1 MAKTVANTTKQEKF
15 PDFTFFS
22 CWYKIRNMQQNKMR
36 IVALRVLLHSL
47 VYKEESTDMRKS
59 ILPVGGKFMEHITL
73 FTDILPEEQE
83 RMRVCFHAREMTFRN
98 GETIMEYSSSMKKI
112 GLILYGRAV
121 LNCCDAEGNQHII
134 DELNKDAVFGEPFL
148 LPTDSQHYYI
158 CATEETRV
166 MFIDYE
172 HVIKRCEQ
180 ACHHHSQM
188 VSNLLQLT
196 AIQSRQ
202 QNERIYM
209 LSRSSTRK
217 KLMAYLNALS
227 TEKHSKD
234 LKLPMS
240 YTALA
245 QYLSV
250 DRSAMTRELKNLEE
264 EGIIK
269 KSGKQIHII

>member
-148 LPTDSQHYYI
+148 LPTDSQHYYV

-227 TEKHSKD
+227 TEKHRKD

>member
-1 MAKTVANTTKQEKF
+1 
-15 PDFTFFS
+15 
-22 CWYKIRNMQQNKMR
+22 MR
-36 IVALRVLLHSL
+36 RG
-47 VYKEESTDMRKS
+47 T
-59 ILPVGGKFMEHITL
+59 MEHITL

-83 RMRVCFHAREMTFRN
+83 RMRICFHAREMTFRN

-112 GLILYGRAV
+112 GLILYGRAI
-121 LNCCDAEGNQHII
+121 LYCCDTEGNQYLI

-148 LPTDSQHYYI
+148 LPTDSQHYYV
-158 CATEETRV
+158 CAAEETKI

-172 HVIKRCEQ
+172 HVIKRCDQ

-250 DRSAMTRELKNLEE
+250 DRSAMTRELKNLEM
-264 EGIIK
+264 EGIIEK
-269 KSGKQIHII
+269 NGKQIHIN

>member
-1 MAKTVANTTKQEKF
+1 
-15 PDFTFFS
+15 
-22 CWYKIRNMQQNKMR
+22 MR
-36 IVALRVLLHSL
+36 
-47 VYKEESTDMRKS
+47 
-59 ILPVGGKFMEHITL
+59 GKMEHITL

-98 GETIMEYSSSMKKI
+98 GETIMEYSNSMKKI
-112 GLILYGRAV
+112 GLILYGRAI
-121 LNCCDAEGNQHII
+121 LYCCDTEGNEYMI

-148 LPTDSQHYYI
+148 LPTDSQHYYVR
-158 CATEETRV
+158 AAQETRI

-172 HVIKRCEQ
+172 HVIRRCDQ

-227 TEKHSKD
+227 TAKHSKD

-250 DRSAMTRELKNLEE
+250 DRSAMTRELKNLEM
-264 EGIIK
+264 EGIIEK
-269 KSGKQIHII
+269 NGKQIHIN

>member
-1 MAKTVANTTKQEKF
+1 M
-15 PDFTFFS
+15 S
-22 CWYKIRNMQQNKMR
+22 
-36 IVALRVLLHSL
+36 
-47 VYKEESTDMRKS
+47 
-59 ILPVGGKFMEHITL
+59 HITL

-83 RMRVCFHAREMTFRN
+83 RMRVCFQARELVFKN
-98 GETIMEYSSSMKKI
+98 GEIVMEYSSTMHKI
-112 GLILYGRAV
+112 GLILYGRAT
-121 LNCCDAEGNQHII
+121 LYCCDKDGNQYMI
-134 DELNKDAVFGEPFL
+134 DELKKDAVFGEPFL
-148 LPTDSQHYYI
+148 LPTDSQHYYVK
-158 CATEETRV
+158 AEEETKV

-172 HVIKRCEQ
+172 HVIKRCDQ
-180 ACHHHSQM
+180 ACYHHSQM

-250 DRSAMTRELKNLEE
+250 DRSAMTRELKNLEM
-264 EGIIK
+264 EGIIEK
-269 KSGKQIHII
+269 NGKQIHIN

>member
-1 MAKTVANTTKQEKF
+1 
-15 PDFTFFS
+15 
-22 CWYKIRNMQQNKMR
+22 
-36 IVALRVLLHSL
+36 
-47 VYKEESTDMRKS
+47 
-59 ILPVGGKFMEHITL
+59 MEHITL

-148 LPTDSQHYYI
+148 LPADSQHYYV

-209 LSRSSTRK
+209 LSRSTTQK
-217 KLMAYLNALS
+217 KLLAYLNCIAA
-227 TEKHSKD
+227 EKHKKD
-234 LKLPMS
+234 ITISMS
-240 YTALA
+240 YTTLA
-245 QYLSV
+245 QYLGV
-250 DRSAMTRELKNLEE
+250 DRSAMMRELKSLEDQKILRR
-264 EGIIK
+264 EGRII
-269 KSGKQIHII
+269 HLLTE

>member
-1 MAKTVANTTKQEKF
+1 
-15 PDFTFFS
+15 
-22 CWYKIRNMQQNKMR
+22 
-36 IVALRVLLHSL
+36 
-47 VYKEESTDMRKS
+47 
-59 ILPVGGKFMEHITL
+59 MEHITL

-83 RMRVCFHAREMTFRN
+83 RMRVCFKVREKVFQN

-112 GLILYGRAV
+112 GLIQEGRAV
-121 LNCCDAEGNQHII
+121 LYCCDEDGNEYVI
-134 DELNKDAVFGEPFL
+134 DELNKDSVFGEPFL
-148 LPTDSQHYYI
+148 LSSDSQHYYV
-158 CATEETRV
+158 CATTV
-166 MFIDYE
+166 TKVLFIDYE
-172 HVIKRCEQ
+172 HVIKRCEN

>member
-1 MAKTVANTTKQEKF
+1 
-15 PDFTFFS
+15 
-22 CWYKIRNMQQNKMR
+22 
-36 IVALRVLLHSL
+36 
-47 VYKEESTDMRKS
+47 
-59 ILPVGGKFMEHITL
+59 MEHITL

-83 RMRVCFHAREMTFRN
+83 RMRICFHAREMTFRN

-112 GLILYGRAV
+112 GLILEGQAV
-121 LNCCDAEGNQHII
+121 LYCIDEDGNQYMI
-134 DELNKDAVFGEPFL
+134 DNLKKDSVFGEPFL
-148 LPTDSQHYYI
+148 LPEESQHYYV
-158 CATEETRV
+158 CAKSETRV
-166 MFIDYE
+166 LFIAYE
-172 HVIKRCEQ
+172 HVIKRCDQ
-180 ACHHHSQM
+180 ACYHHSQM

-250 DRSAMTRELKNLEE
+250 DRSAMTRELKNLEA
-264 EGIIK
+264 EGIIEK
-269 KSGKQIHII
+269 NGKQIHMI

>member
-1 MAKTVANTTKQEKF
+1 MEKQWKE
-15 PDFTFFS
+15 
-22 CWYKIRNMQQNKMR
+22 MR
-36 IVALRVLLHSL
+36 
-47 VYKEESTDMRKS
+47 
-59 ILPVGGKFMEHITL
+59 GKMEHITL

-98 GETIMEYSSSMKKI
+98 GETIMEYSNSMKKI
-112 GLILYGRAV
+112 GLLLYGRAI
-121 LNCCDAEGNQHII
+121 LYCCDTEGNEYMI

-148 LPTDSQHYYI
+148 LPTDSQHYYVR
-158 CATEETRV
+158 AAQETRI

-172 HVIKRCEQ
+172 HVIKRCDQ

-217 KLMAYLNALS
+217 KLMTYLNTLS
-227 TEKHSKD
+227 AEKHSKD
-234 LKLPMS
+234 LTLPMS

-250 DRSAMTRELKNLEE
+250 DRSAMTRELKNLEA
-264 EGIIK
+264 EGIIEK
-269 KSGKQIHII
+269 NGKQIHIN